1 MFFWQK
7 PKCSLE
13 VKQGERGAWR
23 WTARSVGNQTVNGVP
38 ITDRQ
43 VVAVDTVQGVATEG
57 RARAMGRAAMRGWK
71 VVEQRLMLEAVI
83 GIASVAAVFV
93 LFLLGLLAQAAV

>member
-1 MFFWQK
+1 MFWQK

-13 VKQGERGAWR
+13 VRQGSRGAWR

-43 VVAVDTVQGVATEG
+43 VIAVDTVQGGPDGVRDEG
-57 RARAMGRAAMRGWK
+57 HRPGRYAR
-71 VVEQRLMLEAVI
+71 LE
-83 GIASVAAVFV
+83 GS
-93 LFLLGLLAQAAV
+93 

>member
-7 PKCSLE
+7 PKCTLE

-23 WTARSVGNQTVNGVP
+23 WTARSAGNQTVNDVP

-43 VVAVDTVQGVATEG
+43 VVAVDTVQGGPEEG
-57 RARAMGRAAMRGWK
+57 RTRGMGYAAMRGWRIVK
-71 VVEQRLMLEAVI
+71 E
-83 GIASVAAVFV
+83 
-93 LFLLGLLAQAAV
+93 

>member
-7 PKCSLE
+7 PKCTLE
-13 VKQGERGAWR
+13 VRQGSRGAWR

-43 VVAVDTVQGVATEG
+43 VIALDTVQGGPDE
-57 RARAMGRAAMRGWK
+57 ARTLAMAQAAMRGWK
-71 VVEQRLMLEAVI
+71 VV
-83 GIASVAAVFV
+83 
-93 LFLLGLLAQAAV
+93 